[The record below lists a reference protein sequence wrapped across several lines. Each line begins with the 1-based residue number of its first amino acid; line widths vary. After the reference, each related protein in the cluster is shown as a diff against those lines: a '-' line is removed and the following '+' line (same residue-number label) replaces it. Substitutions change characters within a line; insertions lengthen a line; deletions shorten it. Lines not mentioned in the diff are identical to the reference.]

1 MTDARRPALRVARR
15 LAPLALALLAAA
27 PIGAP
32 LAPRFAPPAFAQ
44 DSLEAAKRQEL
55 EDINR
60 RARES
65 RQRAQQLKGRETQE
79 LVKLRRTERD
89 LNSTRR
95 RLRGL
100 QNRRRQLG
108 QQLEVTRVDLQR
120 SLLALERQRQT
131 LARRLRTLYKQG
143 AGRELEFLLS
153 TQSFAQ
159 LLQRWDFL
167 VMVAESD
174 RLMLEDLRGRKEQVE
189 ADQQRLELNL
199 GELQR
204 TERRTGAQQRRLDDL
219 RQQRANTV
227 KTIQTQR
234 QAYEAAAA
242 ELEKTARS
250 IKGLLARLERE
261 RREEAERAKAQGRTP
276 QPYSGDFARGQG
288 RLDWPVRGNVIGRFG
303 NEVHPKWGTV
313 TPNNG
318 LDIEVPIGT
327 AVRAVARGRVDFVSD
342 DYGTYGQMV
351 LVNHGDGF
359 YTMYAHLSSIGVAS
373 GQEVEAGASIGRSGD
388 SGSLKGPILHFEVR
402 RGSTPLDPMDWLQ

>member
-1 MTDARRPALRVARR
+1 MTLRLR
-15 LAPLALALLAAA
+15 APGLLALAALTALA
-27 PIGAP
+27 GATSGTLRRP
-32 LAPRFAPPAFAQ
+32 GLPAPAFAQ

-55 EDINR
+55 EEINR

-65 RQRAQQLKGRETQE
+65 RQRAQQLKGRESQE
-79 LVKLRRTERD
+79 LVRLRRTERD

-95 RLRGL
+95 RLRAL
-100 QNRRRQLG
+100 QNRRQQID

-120 SLLALERQRQT
+120 SLLALERQRQL

-174 RLMLEDLRGRKEQVE
+174 RLMLDDLRGRKEQVE
-189 ADQQRLELNL
+189 ADKQRLELNL

-204 TERRTGAQQRRLDDL
+204 NERRTDGQKRRLDDL
-219 RQQRANTV
+219 RQQRASTV
-227 KTIQTQR
+227 KTIQSQR

-250 IKGLLARLERE
+250 IKSLLARLERQ
-261 RREEAERAKAQGRTP
+261 RREEADRARAQGRVP

-288 RLDWPVRGNVIGRFG
+288 RLEWPAHGSVVGRFG

-318 LDIEVPIGT
+318 VDIQVPVGT
-327 AVRAVARGRVDFVSD
+327 AVRAVAKGRVDYVSD
-342 DYGTYGQMV
+342 DYGTYGQMI

-359 YTMYAHLSSIGVAS
+359 YTMYAHLSAIGVS
-373 GQEVEAGASIGRSGD
+373 VGQEVDAGAVLGRSGD

-402 RGSTPLDPMDWLQ
+402 RGGAPLDPMDWLQ